1 MISPLFKSDDPNDTN
16 NYRGISLLSCLGKLF
31 CSIINEF
38 VYTQVESAHLLSDLQ
53 GGFRRKRGCRE
64 QSFLLLSA
72 LLTANRRRG
81 RRAHCAF
88 VDFRKAYD
96 SVKHSVLWKRLDSL
110 GLGPKL
116 TELLRSIY
124 DKVRCTV
131 RKDNQLSDLFP
142 YDIGVRQG
150 CILSPIIFNLFIDEL
165 V

>member
-1 MISPLFKSDDPNDTN
+1 
-16 NYRGISLLSCLGKLF
+16 
-31 CSIINEF
+31 
-38 VYTQVESAHLLSDLQ
+38 
-53 GGFRRKRGCRE
+53 
-64 QSFLLLSA
+64 
-72 LLTANRRRG
+72 
-81 RRAHCAF
+81 

-116 TELLRSIY
+116 TELLRSIN

-142 YDIGVRQG
+142 YDIKVRQG

-165 V
+165 VNVIQQNSD